1 MFGDEL
7 DYDEFD
13 ARVFDYTKPKGSSS
27 ATLSG
32 RSSAAAPY
40 HTHHMSMD
48 HTSVNSSPE
57 VSKSYTG
64 LTKKHSLQE
73 DASHMHL
80 LRSVSEDPGRP
91 SSFDGKY
98 TKFRL
103 LTKMCK
109 ADRQEDR
116 QSVDR
121 FRFKI

>member
-40 HTHHMSMD
+40 HAHYLD

-73 DASHMHL
+73 DISHIHL

-91 SSFDGKY
+91 SSFDGNFY
-98 TKFRL
+98 ISIFSFMFDFILR
-103 LTKMCK
+103 C
-109 ADRQEDR
+109 
-116 QSVDR
+116 
-121 FRFKI
+121 